1 MALGQF
7 DVQCPCGKKTGN
19 IQINFKCI
27 KDLNIKW
34 KAIKLLYDGKEYL
47 HDISVGKNYP
57 SKSQKSTMQKNKTRT
72 FTLNYNFH
80 HQKTSQKEGIWI

>member
-34 KAIKLLYDGKEYL
+34 KAIKLLDVNIGEKRL
-47 HDISVGKNYP
+47 PWI
-57 SKSQKSTMQKNKTRT
+57 Q
-72 FTLNYNFH
+72 
-80 HQKTSQKEGIWI
+80 HQRYTQWKK